1 MDDNNSSNRYDRKS
15 LVHVSI
21 HWLLSCHFYPH
32 VGCLK
37 TILSWLRQYSLYQLL
52 TLLTTFPTSILSLK
66 QTETKRKSRM
76 FGITCQEEFLRTD
89 AFKFRKKGVRLKV
102 CLCIYFLSFYF
113 FVTKKGKK
121 KRERKTRQKLLL
133 LEINPQTSCL
143 RREALLRQ
151 ESRTNFEI
159 ITCFLQLDR
168 SRPYREP
175 WSSLANS
182 FKIRIHFIGL
192 DFLPILINF
201 PSTVARSFFDL
212 NEWI

>member
-21 HWLLSCHFYPH
+21 HWLLSCYFYPH

-76 FGITCQEEFLRTD
+76 FGITCQEEFIRTD
-89 AFKFRKKGVRLKV
+89 AFKFRKKGAKLEV
-102 CLCIYFLSFYF
+102 CFCVYFLSFYF
-113 FVTKKGKK
+113 LITKKVKK
-121 KRERKTRQKLLL
+121 KRERKTKQKLLP
-133 LEINPQTSCL
+133 LEIKPQTSYL

-151 ESRTNFEI
+151 ESRTYLEI

-168 SRPYREP
+168 S
-175 WSSLANS
+175 
-182 FKIRIHFIGL
+182 I
-192 DFLPILINF
+192 
-201 PSTVARSFFDL
+201 
-212 NEWI
+212 